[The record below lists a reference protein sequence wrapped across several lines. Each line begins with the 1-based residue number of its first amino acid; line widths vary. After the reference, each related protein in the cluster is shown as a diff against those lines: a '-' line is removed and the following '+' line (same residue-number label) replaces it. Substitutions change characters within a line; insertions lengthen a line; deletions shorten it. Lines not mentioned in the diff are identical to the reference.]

1 MPSGIIWGNS
11 SEYYGCVKEWYDGA
25 LLSWHVSDGTLMLT
39 AAKLASIFF
48 IIFFLLDYLQKN
60 LFAGIWAWKT
70 FLLLKN
76 SIQTPC
82 SCWSLYC
89 SKRYV
94 YASQMNV
101 AKPFSALIG
110 VCIKVISSAVLVLT
124 KVYTQT
130 TTTAKTF
137 TLINASRSVKC
148 RKKKPNWRKYVQ
160 TWEHFLCLTVKQH
173 MFQTPSSKNCMKNH
187 FKAVL
192 SKDWWF

>member
-1 MPSGIIWGNS
+1 MGT
-11 SEYYGCVKEWYDGA
+11 

-48 IIFFLLDYLQKN
+48 FIIFFLLDYLQKI
-60 LFAGIWAWKT
+60 LFAGIWGWKT

-110 VCIKVISSAVLVLT
+110 VCIKVIYSAVLVLT

-137 TLINASRSVKC
+137 TLINALCKVKC
-148 RKKKPNWRKYVQ
+148 REKKPKRKKYVQ
-160 TWEHFLCLTVKQH
+160 TWELFPRLTLKQNI
-173 MFQTPSSKNCMKNH
+173 F
-187 FKAVL
+187 
-192 SKDWWF
+192 